1 LATSYQSLQFALLLA
16 IFLVYVVMACQF
28 ESVWHPALVMFAVPL
43 AFIGVIYVLYGFGL
57 NVSVVVF
64 IGGIILAGI
73 VVNDAIVLVDYIN
86 QLRARGLS
94 KTEAVVQAG
103 RVRLRPILMTTLTTV
118 LGLVPMAVSM
128 GQGAEIRQPMAI
140 TVMAGLSSATL
151 LTLVIIPMAYYLLTG
166 RDKA

>member
-1 LATSYQSLQFALLLA
+1 
-16 IFLVYVVMACQF
+16 MACQF